1 MERSISLYQKQY
13 QLHYWQNILSEI
25 ISKKNELIKEK
36 RLTHLDETHK
46 G

>member
-1 MERSISLYQKQY
+1 MERSIYLHQKQY
-13 QLHYWQNILSEI
+13 QLFYLQNILPKI

-36 RLTHLDETHK
+36 RLTHLDEPRK